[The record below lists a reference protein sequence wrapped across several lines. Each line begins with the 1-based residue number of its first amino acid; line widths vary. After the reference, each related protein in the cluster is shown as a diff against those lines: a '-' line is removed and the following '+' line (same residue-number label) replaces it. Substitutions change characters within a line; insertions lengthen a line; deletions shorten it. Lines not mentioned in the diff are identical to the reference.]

1 VTTNEEVR
9 KDDVMQD
16 SPIRRGLRCGIGAAC
31 GALALAAGPGTAV
44 AAAAD
49 PGFTC
54 RSSTV
59 RAQLLTGDPIEPLA
73 ANRLGARCA
82 DDTVGLEN
90 LGGAL
95 PGDLDLDLDLAF
107 ASTAT
112 NGAAVP
118 SARAVEARAAAALGS
133 VPGTAGTL
141 RVEGL
146 SASVTGSCAAGV
158 AKLAGASSVAR
169 ITLAGH
175 ELPTDQ
181 VVTQALNGIG
191 GTPLGA
197 ILRIVPGEE
206 IRSGAGADASLTRRA
221 LHVTI
226 ALGGQNLVDAVLG
239 EATAGTA
246 DSACTATT
254 VPGGGGGGGTGGG
267 AGGGGGA
274 DTGLLGAAA
283 SGRPVAGLPFGGGR
297 AVTLAALARLGVGA
311 NHPCRNRRYGRNI
324 ALVGTS
330 RRDRMSGSNLADRMF
345 GFRRGDSL
353 SGAIGGD
360 CVDGGGGRD
369 RLSGSLGGD
378 FLIGGAGRDRV
389 WGGPGRDRVR
399 GGAGRDVVNGESG
412 NDRLRGGRGN
422 DTLSAGF
429 GRDRVHGGRG
439 NDTINAAV
447 AGPRQVVD
455 CGRGRDEVRLNFGDR
470 QRNCERV
477 LRIR

>member
-1 VTTNEEVR
+1 MT
-9 KDDVMQD
+9 
-16 SPIRRGLRCGIGAAC
+16 RGFRCGIAAAC
-31 GALALAAGPGTAV
+31 GALAVAAGPAAAA

-54 RSSTV
+54 RASTV
-59 RAQLLTGDPIEPLA
+59 RAQLLDGDAVEPLA
-73 ANRLGARCA
+73 ANRLGPRCA

-95 PGDLDLDLDLAF
+95 PGDLGLDLAF

-118 SARAVEARAAAALGS
+118 AARAVEARAAAALVR
-133 VPGTAGTL
+133 VPGTGGAL
-141 RVEGL
+141 EVEGL
-146 SASVTGSCAAGV
+146 SARVTGSCGGRV
-158 AKLAGASSVAR
+158 AKLAGASTVAR
-169 ITLAGH
+169 IRLAGH
-175 ELPTDQ
+175 ELPTDR
-181 VVTQALNGIG
+181 VVTQALGGLG

-226 ALGGQNLVDAVLG
+226 ALGGENIVDAVIG
-239 EATAGTA
+239 EASAGTA
-246 DSACTATT
+246 DAACTATT
-254 VPGGGGGGGTGGG
+254 
-267 AGGGGGA
+267 AQGGGGGA
-274 DTGLLGAAA
+274 GNGGSGGSGDDSGLLGAAA

-297 AVTLAALARLGVGA
+297 AVTLGDLARMGVGRD
-311 NHPCRNRRYGRNI
+311 HPCRNRRYGRNI

-378 FLIGGAGRDRV
+378 FLIGAAGRDKV
-389 WGGPGRDRVR
+389 WGGPGRDKVR
-399 GGAGRDVVNGESG
+399 GGKGRDLVNGESG

-422 DTLSAGF
+422 DTLNAGF
-429 GRDRVHGGRG
+429 GRDRVYGGRG
-439 NDTINAAV
+439 SDTINAAV
-447 AGPRQVVD
+447 AGPRQRID
-455 CGRGRDEVRLNFGDR
+455 CGRGRDEVRMNFNDR

-477 LRIR
+477 LRIH